1 MGLGLPGRADEAYDR
16 QVRFGISVSSTH
28 SVADHRLGS
37 RWMVER
43 AGVAREAE
51 LDHICLGDGHTRAS
65 PYYQGVPT
73 LGRMLA
79 EWDISR
85 PAGCLFLLPLWHPVI
100 VAEQVATLATM
111 LDAPFLLQ
119 TGVGGGTAQFAA
131 MGADLASRGRDLDES
146 IRVIKSLLAG
156 DTVDSE
162 RYGLTGARMSPLPP
176 EPVEWWIG
184 ASAPVAIRRAAREGD
199 AWYAGPNI
207 TPVEVVQAFD
217 VYRPAC
223 EEFGRRPRSVR
234 RRDVIVLRDEH
245 RARSLGDEL
254 VGSGYRG
261 MGESA
266 LAYGGVTEVADI
278 LRADLDAGFD
288 DIAVRCMSID
298 QPDALETIE
307 QCGQVRARLL

>member
-1 MGLGLPGRADEAYDR
+1 M
-16 QVRFGISVSSTH
+16 RFGISVSSTH
-28 SVADHRLGS
+28 AVADHRDGS
-37 RWMVER
+37 RRMLER
-43 AGVAREAE
+43 ARAANAAS
-51 LDHICLGDGHTRAS
+51 LDHICLGDGHTRAT

-73 LGRMLA
+73 LARMLA
-79 EWDISR
+79 EWDTSR

-119 TGVGGGTAQFAA
+119 TGVGGGAAQFDA
-131 MGADLASRGRDLDES
+131 MGADLHTRGRDLDES
-146 IRVIKSLLAG
+146 IRVIKGLLAG
-156 DTVDSE
+156 ETVDSE
-162 RYGLTGARMSPLPP
+162 RYGLTQTAISPLPP

-184 ASAPVAIRRAAREGD
+184 ASAPIAISRAAREGD

-207 TPVEVVQAFD
+207 TPAEVVEAFD
-217 VYRPAC
+217 VYRQASD
-223 EEFGRRPRSVR
+223 EFGRRPHSVR

-245 RARSLGDEL
+245 RARSLGEEL
-254 VGSGYRG
+254 VASGYRG
-261 MGESA
+261 LGPSA
-266 LAYGGVTEVADI
+266 FAYGGVTEVADI

-307 QCGQVRARLL
+307 LCGEVRARLR